1 MTSPLRIAVLGSTGS
16 IGRQTLDI
24 AARYPD
30 RVSVVALAAH
40 GNVALLAEQAAAF
53 GVTDLA
59 IADESRAASLSSL
72 VPGARVG
79 AGPAAVA
86 ALAGLPHVD
95 MVLNAL
101 VGAAGLRASIV
112 TLDEDKRLALANKE
126 SLVVGG
132 ALVMSRV
139 KRPDQLIP
147 VDSEHSAIFQC
158 LLGES
163 AADVS
168 RIWLTASGGPFRGR
182 SFSDLADVTV
192 DEALCHPRWT
202 MGPKIT
208 IDSST
213 LMNKGLE
220 AIEAHHLFATPYD
233 SIKVV
238 VHPESCIHSMV
249 EFTDGSVKA
258 HLGAT
263 DMRIPIQYA
272 LSYPSRWPA
281 PVDPVDFATLARL
294 DFEEPDFEAFPCLSL
309 ALEAGRTGGTMPA
322 AMNAANEVA
331 VAAFLAREA
340 RFIDIPRVVNAV
352 MDAHEV
358 TEPLS
363 IDDLEAVDAWA
374 RGTARR
380 AL

>member
-1 MTSPLRIAVLGSTGS
+1 MTAPLRIAVLGSTGS

-30 RVSVVALAAH
+30 RIRVVALAAY
-40 GNVALLAEQAAAF
+40 GNASLLAEQARAF
-53 GVTDLA
+53 GVSHLA
-59 IADESRAASLSSL
+59 LADESRSQALRAL
-72 VPGARVG
+72 VPDAGIGTGA
-79 AGPAAVA
+79 AAVA
-86 ALAGLPHVD
+86 ALAELPDVD
-95 MVLNAL
+95 LVMNAL
-101 VGAAGLRASIV
+101 VGAAGLRASV
-112 TLDEDKRLALANKE
+112 ATLDANKRLALANKE

-132 ALVMSRV
+132 QLVMSRV
-139 KRPDQLIP
+139 RRPDQMIP

-163 AADVS
+163 AAEVS

-233 SIKVV
+233 RIKVV

-249 EFTDGSVKA
+249 EYADGAVKA

-272 LSYPSRWPA
+272 LSYPERWPA
-281 PVDPVDFATLARL
+281 PVDPVDFATIARL

-309 ALEAGRTGGTMPA
+309 ALEAGRIGGTMPA

-331 VAAFLAREA
+331 VAAFLSREA
-340 RFIDIPRVVNAV
+340 RFIDIPRVVSAV
-352 MDAHEV
+352 MEAH
-358 TEPLS
+358 TAAEPSS

-374 RGTARR
+374 REAARR

>member
-1 MTSPLRIAVLGSTGS
+1 MTAPLRIAVLGSTGS

-30 RVSVVALAAH
+30 RVQVVALAAY
-40 GNVALLAEQAAAF
+40 GNITLLAEQAAAF
-53 GVTDLA
+53 SVSDVA
-59 IADESRAASLSSL
+59 IADASRASALATL
-72 VPGARVG
+72 MPDARIG
-79 AGPAAVA
+79 SGSAAVA
-86 ALAGLPHVD
+86 ALAEHPEVD

-101 VGAAGLRASIV
+101 VGAAGLRASIA
-112 TLDEDKRLALANKE
+112 TLDAGRRLALANKE

-132 ALVMSRV
+132 SLVMSRV
-139 KRPDQLIP
+139 QRSDQMIP

-158 LLGES
+158 LLGE
-163 AADVS
+163 AHQEIA

-182 SFSDLADVTV
+182 TLADLADVTV

-220 AIEAHHLFATPYD
+220 AIEAHHLFDTSYD
-233 SIKVV
+233 RIKIVI
-238 VHPESCIHSMV
+238 HPQSCIHSMV
-249 EFTDGSVKA
+249 EYADGSVKA

-272 LSYPSRWPA
+272 LSFPERWPA
-281 PVDPVDFATLARL
+281 PVEPIDFATLARL
-294 DFEEPDFEAFPCLSL
+294 DFEEPDYESFPCLSL

-340 RFIDIPRVVNAV
+340 RFIDIPRVVSTV
-352 MDAHEV
+352 MESHDASKPTSV
-358 TEPLS
+358 
-363 IDDLEAVDAWA
+363 DDLEDVDAWA
-374 RGTARR
+374 REAAQR